1 MHGGYFILLSLSL
14 SLMLLVINILQQ
26 TSIKA
31 PMEVVNPAD
40 VPDYEVNAKELGTFK
55 REPKL
60 PGVLILSYFSEPM
73 ETFCNA

>member
-1 MHGGYFILLSLSL
+1 M
-14 SLMLLVINILQQ
+14 LVINILQQ
-26 TSIKA
+26 MSVKA

-60 PGVLILSYFSEPM
+60 PGVCILSLVSP
-73 ETFCNA
+73 

>member
-1 MHGGYFILLSLSL
+1 MRGGYFIHLFLLLSL
-14 SLMLLVINILQQ
+14 MLVINILQQ
-26 TSIKA
+26 MSVKA

-60 PGVLILSYFSEPM
+60 PGVCILSLVSP
-73 ETFCNA
+73 

>member
-1 MHGGYFILLSLSL
+1 
-14 SLMLLVINILQQ
+14 
-26 TSIKA
+26 
-31 PMEVVNPAD
+31 MEVVNPAD